1 MMRSMCALDTLPGRP
16 RGEGYGLSVRVVVD
30 PVARN
35 TYVSEGTFGWSG
47 LFGTRLFID
56 PKERC
61 RRWLSLPAAAGTN

>member
-1 MMRSMCALDTLPGRP
+1 
-16 RGEGYGLSVRVVVD
+16 
-30 PVARN
+30 
-35 TYVSEGTFGWSG
+35 VSEGTFGWSG